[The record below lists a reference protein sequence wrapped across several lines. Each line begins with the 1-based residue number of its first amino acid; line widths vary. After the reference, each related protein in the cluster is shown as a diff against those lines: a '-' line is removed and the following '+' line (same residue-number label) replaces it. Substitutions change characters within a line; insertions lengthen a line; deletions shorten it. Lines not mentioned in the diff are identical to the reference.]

1 MTSFKVILRG
11 RYNSQF
17 VCVGGAP
24 DETDDT
30 LGLPFVGIK
39 GKLFDQMLIDAGFD
53 LHEVCFTNTVMC
65 TPYENKLR
73 AAVRQPS
80 KEEIKNC
87 GTHLLN
93 LINLSPRKGVIAV
106 GKVAAS
112 VLSKLKIE
120 HHEVAH
126 PTAILGQSEAQ
137 ATVWMKRTILQLKKI
152 LNGGK

>member
-1 MTSFKVILRG
+1 
-11 RYNSQF
+11 
-17 VCVGGAP
+17 
-24 DETDDT
+24 
-30 LGLPFVGIK
+30 
-39 GKLFDQMLIDAGFD
+39 
-53 LHEVCFTNTVMC
+53 MC

-126 PTAILGQSEAQ
+126 PTAILGQSEAL
-137 ATVWMKRTILQLKKI
+137 ATVWMKRTILLLKKI
-152 LNGGK
+152 LFVGKYCNGNVVNFILVYFKFLVIFLYFKKIY